1 VSSYIERLRLDQR
14 FAGRGDNALDR
25 LKRLRAEGWDLTVL
39 IEYAPNERGVPK
51 ATGQLIVLGWRPEA
65 ES

>member
-1 VSSYIERLRLDQR
+1 VSSHIERVKLDQR
-14 FAGRGDNALDR
+14 FAGKGDSTLAR

-51 ATGQLIVLGWRPEA
+51 ATGQLIVLGWRP
-65 ES
+65 